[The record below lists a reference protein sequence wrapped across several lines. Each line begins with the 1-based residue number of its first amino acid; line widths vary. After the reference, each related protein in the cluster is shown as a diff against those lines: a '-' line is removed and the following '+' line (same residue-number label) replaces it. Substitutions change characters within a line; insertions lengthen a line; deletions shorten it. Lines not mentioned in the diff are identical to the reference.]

1 MCSRGSSGSGGG
13 REDAELHAMRWQR
26 CANLAW
32 CGGGCRSTEM
42 EGVGGMGKF

>member
-26 CANLAW
+26 CANL
-32 CGGGCRSTEM
+32 CRSTEM